1 MAESSSKIQYVT
13 EIPADLK
20 TLVSCVSRGFYPYE
34 HAIVMDYLIYY
45 PCLKE
50 DDIVELL
57 KFDRK
62 QLRAIMANLKN
73 DKLVKTKIRLETST
87 DGKSQRHNYYFINY
101 QVLVNVIKYK
111 LDKMRR
117 KIETE
122 DMGTTNRAS
131 FVCTTCAKT
140 FTDLEVDQLFDM
152 MSGILRCSYC
162 GSEVEEEGSDR
173 KKDSRSTLV
182 KFNEQ
187 FRRLFDLLSKVENV
201 KLAPE
206 LLDPD
211 PTVLNAARG
220 GSGRTKQRDPDGAWS
235 GDATRSSGIDYKS
248 TVTINYDD
256 KKEEEQERKERL
268 AWMEESTVEGSMAE
282 SVWKEDEEAE
292 KSAVKT
298 DSSANET
305 LSRDILQALLVHEKK
320 GPTIAPVAGLK
331 APDDDDNSETD
342 SDDDLGASSKKSK
355 FSAVDNAT
363 ADNDEAED
371 SDEDFEETYVSV
383 GGEKI
388 LLQHVTDEV
397 QARMTQSEREAW
409 IQLSQRLFAD
419 HFE

>member
-1 MAESSSKIQYVT
+1 
-13 EIPADLK
+13 
-20 TLVSCVSRGFYPYE
+20 
-34 HAIVMDYLIYY
+34 MDYLIYY

-73 DKLVKTKIRLETST
+73 DKLVKTKIRLETSA

-122 DMGTTNRAS
+122 DMGTSNRAS
-131 FVCTTCAKT
+131 FVCTACHKT

-152 MSGILRCSYC
+152 MSGCLRCSYC
-162 GSEVEEEGSDR
+162 GSEVEEEGCDR

-220 GSGRTKQRDPDGAWS
+220 AGARAKTRDPDGAWS

-292 KSAVKT
+292 KSTVKT
-298 DSSANET
+298 DSTANDS

-320 GPTIAPVAGLK
+320 GPNLAAGAGLK
-331 APDDDDNSETD
+331 VPDDDDNSDTD
-342 SDDDLGASSKKSK
+342 SDDELGGASKKSK
-355 FSAVDNAT
+355 FATVESAGGGGGGGGD
-363 ADNDEAED
+363 DDDESED
-371 SDEDFEETYVSV
+371 DFEDENYVLV

-388 LLQHVTDEV
+388 LLHDVTDDV

-409 IQLSQRLFAD
+409 IQLSQKLFAD